1 MEYEEK
7 MNKKIIS
14 IWTIV
19 LMIVVVCMNG
29 CAEKTPKGMSSEMY
43 GYVKEATTTTHRFLD
58 GEITRSDTKGLT
70 DTAEKIADL
79 VKKESADGILDE
91 KYYNDKEAGQLAL
104 QMMLYLYSEDGIDEV
119 ENALEELDIMLAN
132 K

>member
-43 GYVKEATTTTHRFLD
+43 GYVKQQ
-58 GEITRSDTKGLT
+58 
-70 DTAEKIADL
+70 
-79 VKKESADGILDE
+79 KK
-91 KYYNDKEAGQLAL
+91 
-104 QMMLYLYSEDGIDEV
+104 
-119 ENALEELDIMLAN
+119 
-132 K
+132 

>member
-1 MEYEEK
+1 
-7 MNKKIIS
+7 
-14 IWTIV
+14 
-19 LMIVVVCMNG
+19 
-29 CAEKTPKGMSSEMY
+29 MY
-43 GYVKEATTTTHRFLD
+43 GYLKEATTTTQIFLD

-79 VKKESADGILDE
+79 VKQESADGSLDE